1 MTPQPTFSVVLRADL
16 PGLERELLRQY
27 CHELHGAD
35 GHTLLQLPCTRV
47 DTTHAIYLEVE
58 ALAPK
63 SRRVTMLRLPHA
75 FVLLIETLA
84 AEDAAGLAALP
95 R

>member
-1 MTPQPTFSVVLRADL
+1 MPPSPTFSVVLRADL
-16 PGLERELLRQY
+16 PGIERELLRQY
-27 CHELHGAD
+27 CHELHGTD

-47 DTTHAIYLEVE
+47 DTLHAIYLEVE

-63 SRRVTMLRLPHA
+63 SQRVTTLRLPHA

-84 AEDAAGLAALP
+84 ADTAGLMALP